1 MANRD
6 RTIFAPNVTA
16 PDEAVLNNGIDL
28 KPDNRKKLG
37 QYLSNRTSNVTPDQ
51 DTFMATDYQ
60 TVGRA
65 NDFPI
70 DGTTHEEISYRAD
83 GNRNYNLPE
92 TSSAQDTFADKNSVD
107 RWSKSRDSESVGW
120 KSVTQVERAG
130 GEKDKRRVLS
140 EFKNSGQIAR
150 INDYSEKL
158 KDGIKSVLDHNAF
171 TQDRNFTS
179 RTVNPETPP
188 PGWPAADSNQ
198 KIAEMRLAAER
209 VLGYSSGRKGPDGT
223 DFGPLTRVGQSINL
237 APESVK
243 KGITGFRYASGSNY
257 SSFDDQPIVA
267 GPSDEGFVGVP
278 LQYVG
283 ANKIDIPYPDDGL
296 GNTGGIYSG
305 FSYGNKND
313 ADTPFGNIAKGA
325 ESIIFALAAAVAIFV
340 AITVW
345 SLVLTV
351 IFWKLD
357 RPEYRTGVNPPG
369 YERDTSFASD
379 LLGMFFGTKRP
390 YTISTLEAGFDGVV
404 SFLGVDIVGNAA
416 VPLVEAAINFAFSPD
431 YYLIICR
438 MVLNGVYSFV
448 GQSSG
453 GGSPG
458 PAGAVAALANLR
470 TNKLVSF
477 VNRMIDIGSISAR
490 GVDTTSDTDAAAGTE
505 NYDQQ
510 AIKRVAR
517 SRQVG
522 NKLAW
527 RSTATAMAILKPDVI
542 INGSAAL
549 YKPSPNFANIWADR
563 IAKRVPG
570 GAAHGMA
577 DEIGSTTEITSKQAN
592 EVERQLNAEYV
603 PFYFRDL
610 RTNEIISFHAFLAD
624 LSDSFAA
631 SYTAVEGFG
640 RQDPVQMYKST
651 TRSIGFS
658 FHIVSTSPKDH
669 DVMWY
674 KINKLITM
682 LYPQY
687 TDGIEVKGSGDKS
700 NLNFEVP
707 FSQVYGASPLI
718 RIRIGDVIS
727 SNYSRFG
734 LARLFG
740 LGKTSRKFSQSGPD
754 IDQDNVEVYKS
765 IINGEI
771 TTSADSERA
780 VDQIQQETSAADPEA
795 LLGLNTTRGRV
806 IRGGIFRGLKNRSLG
821 LLEKTYA
828 VHIRPGTTVNL
839 SSPPTTNKNI
849 FIDTSLTPGAV
860 GNKVASLVEL
870 SPPITIRPKG
880 STENIDIRY
889 AYVPYEYLEFT
900 TRTVD
905 QLLVS
910 SVVPI
915 SPEDEV
921 SNFFSPATNTIV
933 QSFESSMGMGLA
945 GVITSLSMDWNEATW
960 ETDRQGGKAPI
971 WLKVTMQ
978 FAPIHDL
985 PMGIDSTGVQI
996 APAYPVG
1003 DLVRGMHGI
1012 QVNRGDGEFRA
1023 GYSAQDSNGAESDID
1038 FRSSSPNDTPA
1049 PGYKKKF
1056 I

>member
-92 TSSAQDTFADKNSVD
+92 TSSAQATFADKNSVD
-107 RWSKSRDSESVGW
+107 RWSKSRDGESVGW

-130 GEKDKRRVLS
+130 GEKGKRRVLS
-140 EFKNSGQIAR
+140 ELPGSGETTQV
-150 INDYSEKL
+150 NEYSEKL
-158 KDGIKSVLDHNAF
+158 KDGIKSVLNHNAF

-179 RTVNPETPP
+179 RTVDPETPP
-188 PGWPAADSNQ
+188 PAWPAADSNQ
-198 KIAEMRLAAER
+198 KIAEMRAAAER

-223 DFGPLTRVGQSINL
+223 DFGPLARVGQSINL

-283 ANKIDIPYPDDGL
+283 ANNIDIPYPDDGL

-313 ADTPFGNIAKGA
+313 SDTPFGNIAKGA
-325 ESIIFALAAAVAIFV
+325 ESILFALAAAVAIFV

-351 IFWKLD
+351 IFFKLD

-404 SFLGVDIVGNAA
+404 SFLGVDIVGPAA
-416 VPLVEAAINFAFSPD
+416 VPLIEAAINFAFSPD

-448 GQSSG
+448 GQSTG

-458 PAGAVAALANLR
+458 PAGAVAAIANLR

-490 GVDTTSDTDAAAGTE
+490 GVDTTSDTDAAAGAE

-549 YKPSPNFANIWADR
+549 YKPNPNFANIWADR
-563 IAKRVPG
+563 IAKRVPS
-570 GAAHGMA
+570 AL
-577 DEIGSTTEITSKQAN
+577 DDKIGSTTEITSQQAN
-592 EVERQLNAEYV
+592 EVEKHLNAEYV

-740 LGKTSRKFSQSGPD
+740 LGKTSRKFSQSGSD
-754 IDQDNVEVYKS
+754 IDQDNVGAYEG
-765 IINGEI
+765 IFNGDF
-771 TTSADSERA
+771 TTSADSEKA
-780 VDQIQQETSAADPEA
+780 IDQIQQETSAADAAA
-795 LLGLNTTRGRV
+795 LLGLNTTKGRV
-806 IRGGIFRGLKNRSLG
+806 IRGGIFRGLKNKALG
-821 LLEKTYA
+821 LLEKTYS
-828 VHIRPGTTVNL
+828 VHIRPGTTVTL
-839 SSPPTTNKNI
+839 SSPPTPSKNI

-860 GNKVASLVEL
+860 GNKVASLVQL
-870 SPPITIRPKG
+870 SPPITVRPKG
-880 STENIDIRY
+880 STENVAINY
-889 AYVPYEYLEFT
+889 AYIPYEYLEFT
-900 TRTVD
+900 
-905 QLLVS
+905 
-910 SVVPI
+910 SVGSGVGSVFSVPPVQP
-915 SPEDEV
+915 PEDEV
-921 SNFFSPATNTIV
+921 SKFFSPANNTIV

-960 ETDRQGGKAPI
+960 ETDKQGGKAPI

-1012 QVNRGDGEFRA
+1012 QVDRGDGSFKA
-1023 GYSAQDSNGAESDID
+1023 GYNAQDSDGAESDIN

-1049 PGYKKKF
+1049 PGYKKRF